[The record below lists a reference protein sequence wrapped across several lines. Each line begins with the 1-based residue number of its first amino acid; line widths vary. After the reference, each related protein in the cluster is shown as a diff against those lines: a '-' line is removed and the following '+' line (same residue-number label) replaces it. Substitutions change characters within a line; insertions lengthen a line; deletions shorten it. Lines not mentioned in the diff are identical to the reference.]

1 MELRAGASTLAKNK
15 LGARAGDTST
25 TLNASM
31 HRKRLMRWKCVSQKT
46 HLGTKAAISDELL

>member
-15 LGARAGDTST
+15 LGARAGDIST

-31 HRKRLMRWKCVSQKT
+31 HRKRLISGSVSARK
-46 HLGTKAAISDELL
+46 HI